1 MTNLLNNFAY
11 RTLMT
16 ILAVSTYGAGVF
28 CTIAIPYSIWLGFTY
43 TL

>member
-16 ILAVSTYGAGVF
+16 ILAVSTYGAGIF
-28 CTIAIPYSIWLGFTY
+28 CTIAIPYTIWYGLVTS
-43 TL
+43 